1 VIVLAAAVAAGLSLL
16 VAWRAPAARSSDLT
30 KAMAFMKKQCPGGQ
44 RDISARMW
52 AAGWRFNALYGNCLA
67 EDGTDGHIWF
77 FDHGRFIGRDA
88 PTPSHEIIGL
98 WRNDRTIAFMYVLYR
113 QSDANCCATG
123 GGAIGPLPLEREAR
137 AASRPAAAPR
147 PHQGRTG
154 RPLVPGMIDMGWAS
168 ARECP

>member
-123 GGAIGPLPLEREAR
+123 GGAIVRFRWNGKRVRPLDPLPPR
-137 AASRPAAAPR
+137 AHTKGVRV
-147 PHQGRTG
+147 GR
-154 RPLVPGMIDMGWAS
+154 
-168 ARECP
+168 